1 VEVAASA
8 TPAEASAATPAT
20 QPAAAPP
27 APPPPPPVPPY
38 VRAYEERRKIPY
50 WVMPVLVSLPLWL
63 FIYANTLVK
72 PSEGAESP
80 LTKGKTLFTTN
91 CSSCHGA
98 SGEGGVGPSFQNG
111 AVVQTW
117 PDFTDHIKWVHV
129 GSAGWPGD
137 TYGAQ
142 NKPKAAGGVM
152 PAFNGQLTDLEIA
165 LIVRYEREV
174 LAGAPAEPDL
184 VAITEGTKPPL
195 DKDGKPVGG

>member
-1 VEVAASA
+1 
-8 TPAEASAATPAT
+8 
-20 QPAAAPP
+20 
-27 APPPPPPVPPY
+27 VPPY

-72 PSEGAESP
+72 PSESAEGP
-80 LTKGKTLFTTN
+80 LAEGKTLYVTN
-91 CSSCHGA
+91 CSACHGV

-117 PDFTDHIKWVHV
+117 PNFKDHIVWVHV

-142 NKPKAAGGVM
+142 NKPKGTGVM
-152 PAFNGQLTDLEIA
+152 PAFNGTLTDEEIA

-184 VAITEGTKPPL
+184 VAITEGTAPPL
-195 DKDGKPVGG
+195 DKDGKPTS